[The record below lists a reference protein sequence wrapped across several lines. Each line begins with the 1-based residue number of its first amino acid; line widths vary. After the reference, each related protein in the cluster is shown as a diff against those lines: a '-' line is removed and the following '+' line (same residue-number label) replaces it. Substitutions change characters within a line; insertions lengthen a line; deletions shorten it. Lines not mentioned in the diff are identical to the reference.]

1 MPGTKKV
8 LNIFSFNLRT
18 VNASEFAGDWSYY
31 TPPGVNQSTKG
42 AAAQRNE

>member
-1 MPGTKKV
+1 V

-31 TPPGVNQSTKG
+31 TPPPGVNQSTKG